1 MASTSAA
8 AILEESSSNISEEP
22 VKVRKPKKGKSKREK
37 DWPQKEKPKKKPKKE
52 KPEQEKL
59 EKKRV
64 KKKPEKKQKKKWEK
78 GKPEQKKQ
86 EKEKPEQKQE
96 EEKQE
101 QKKQEKERRR
111 SLRLLQLQSI
121 KEDERRIAR
130 FMRRQR
136 KNSFAIYFRKVLKN
150 IHEDLSLSQRSVNVL
165 DSFVKDMFE
174 RIASEASFLARQ
186 TASPTINS
194 REIQTAVCLLLP
206 GDLRKRAVSVGTM
219 AMVRYILNK

>member
-1 MASTSAA
+1 MASTLAEA
-8 AILEESSSNISEEP
+8 VLEELSSNISEEP

-59 EKKRV
+59 EKKQV

-78 GKPEQKKQ
+78 
-86 EKEKPEQKQE
+86 EKP
-96 EEKQE
+96 E

-130 FMRRQR
+130 LMRRQR
-136 KNSFAIYFRKVLKN
+136 KNSFAIYFLKVLKN
-150 IHEDLSLSQRSVNVL
+150 IHVGFSLSQRSVSIL

-186 TASPTINS
+186 IGSSTINS

-206 GDLRKRAVSVGTM
+206 GDLCKQAVSEGTM
-219 AMVRYILNK
+219 AMVRYILNE